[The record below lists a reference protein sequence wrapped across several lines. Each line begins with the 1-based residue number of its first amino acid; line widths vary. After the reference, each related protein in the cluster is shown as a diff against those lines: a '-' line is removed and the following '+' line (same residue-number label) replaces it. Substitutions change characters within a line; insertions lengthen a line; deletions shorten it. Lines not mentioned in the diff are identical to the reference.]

1 MRRDYAGLHQ
11 LKMCRFRP
19 DRLLR
24 SNALPAV
31 QVGFKVHFAGER
43 EHIVTETRSQRCF
56 RAVGAKNK
64 LFPDILVPQIRMHSD
79 ELAHHLNAFFVVE
92 YNKIHSFLPE

>member
-24 SNALPAV
+24 GNALPAV

-43 EHIVTETRSQRCF
+43 EHIVTETRSQRRF
-56 RAVGAKNK
+56 RAVGAKTNY
-64 LFPDILVPQIRMHSD
+64 FPIS
-79 ELAHHLNAFFVVE
+79 
-92 YNKIHSFLPE
+92 SFHKSGCTLMNSRII